1 MHPLLVRH
9 LRKFCR
15 DGAVLDLPAWTAAID
30 DAFASFE
37 SDRSQIEH
45 TLEVMSRELGARN
58 RQLAA
63 QLDDKQRM
71 MDELTAT
78 NRALL
83 ELNQRLAAAQNQLLQ
98 AEKMASIG
106 QLAAGVAHEINNP
119 IAYVHSNMGA
129 LEGYLAQIFRLNTAY
144 AEAAGALP
152 PALLGQLARLRTEL
166 AYDEIVADVGDLMR
180 ESKDG
185 LARVKKIVQDLK
197 DFSRVDNSGWEQVDL
212 NQGLSSTLSL
222 VRHQIPSQVEIV
234 CELGALPEVD
244 CVLSQLNQ
252 VFMNILVNA
261 AQAIGAC
268 GTLTIRSGVDGET
281 VWISIGDSGCGIA
294 PHNLPRIFDAFFTT
308 KPVGVGT
315 GLGLSLSYSIV
326 KRHGGRIDVS
336 SELGVG
342 TTFTIVLPIH
352 RP

>member
-1 MHPLLVRH
+1 
-9 LRKFCR
+9 
-15 DGAVLDLPAWTAAID
+15 
-30 DAFASFE
+30 
-37 SDRSQIEH
+37 
-45 TLEVMSRELGARN
+45 
-58 RQLAA
+58 
-63 QLDDKQRM
+63 
-71 MDELTAT
+71 
-78 NRALL
+78 
-83 ELNQRLAAAQNQLLQ
+83 
-98 AEKMASIG
+98 
-106 QLAAGVAHEINNP
+106 
-119 IAYVHSNMGA
+119 
-129 LEGYLAQIFRLNTAY
+129 
-144 AEAAGALP
+144 
-152 PALLGQLARLRTEL
+152 LARLRTEL